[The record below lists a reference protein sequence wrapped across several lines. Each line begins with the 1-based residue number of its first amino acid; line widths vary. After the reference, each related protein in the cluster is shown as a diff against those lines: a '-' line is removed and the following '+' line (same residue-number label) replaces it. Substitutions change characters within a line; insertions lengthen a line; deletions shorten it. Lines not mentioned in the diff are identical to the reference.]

1 MKRTRTHGFTIL
13 ELLLAGAML
22 GTLMTGLGMYFVS
35 TTDLDRRSQ
44 AQADV
49 QDKIRTGVQLL
60 TQDLQTLGSSRY
72 IKGSEVLNHADW
84 AGCDVSPKCLEGT
97 TGTTAAAGV
106 KSTPDS
112 LQGRYI
118 TSLLPESEACR
129 KFAYRVTNTSLER
142 SEQPCTSISTNF
154 AELADGILGF
164 DIVYLC
170 SDNEQVNTPAC
181 PTVTLG
187 STSVVRFVRSARFTL
202 IGRSSQQIPNANTAE
217 QYALP
222 SGGQVSCPAK
232 YSCFAMTQDV
242 LMPNLKDR

>member
-49 QDKIRTGVQLL
+49 QDKVRTGVQLL

-72 IKGSEVLNHADW
+72 VKNSQVINLAIW
-84 AGCDVSPKCLEGT
+84 ALCDVSPKCLEGT
-97 TGTTAAAGV
+97 TGATAAAGV
-106 KSTPDS
+106 TPTPDS
-112 LQGRYI
+112 LKGRYI
-118 TSLLPESEACR
+118 TSLLPENEACR
-129 KFAYRVTNTSLER
+129 NFAYRVTNMILER
-142 SEQPCTSISTNF
+142 SEQACTSTTPSF
-154 AELADGILGF
+154 VELADGILGF

-170 SDNEQVNTPAC
+170 SDNEQVNTPNC
-181 PTVTLG
+181 PAVTLG
-187 STSVVRFVRSARFTL
+187 SKTVPRFVRSARFTL
-202 IGRSSQQIPNANTAE
+202 VGRSSQQIPQVNTAE